1 MKHPSTREL
10 FDYWNARRGRRV
22 APERSEIEPEAIRRA
37 LADTFILSFEPQ
49 RGHPFRIAG
58 TRVCG
63 LFRRELKGSAFL
75 DLWSPAS
82 RDHMREL
89 TTIVVDE
96 LTGVV
101 ASARATSAA
110 GDALQLEL
118 LLLPLNHHDQN
129 DARLLGALAPA
140 MADTVDDAMND
151 PWLGTYALRDLAI
164 GTHRFVGPTVAAI
177 KSAPRPQP
185 LRQLGRLRYGFV
197 VYDGGQA

>member
-1 MKHPSTREL
+1 MKHPSIREL
-10 FDYWNARRGRRV
+10 FDYWNAQRGRRL
-22 APERSEIEPEAIRRA
+22 APERGEIEPEAIRRA

-49 RGHPFRIAG
+49 GGHPFRIAG

-75 DLWSPAS
+75 DLWSATS
-82 RDHMREL
+82 RDDMLDL

-101 ASARATSAA
+101 ASARTTSAA
-110 GDALQLEL
+110 GIALQLEL
-118 LLLPLNHHDQN
+118 LLLPLNHHGQN

-140 MADTVDDAMND
+140 VAD
-151 PWLGTYALRDLAI
+151 PGLGAHALTELTL
-164 GTHRFVGPTVAAI
+164 GTHRYIGPAVA
-177 KSAPRPQP
+177 PVRPTRFPQP
-185 LRQLGRLRYGFV
+185 LRRLGRLRHGFV